1 MAQPPPPPPSSPN
14 PASQKPGIGDNADI
28 TVRFVAKIID
38 GVIVFILG
46 SIIALVISPL
56 LPRTTGFF
64 PGGGFSFTGF
74 GIATLIIAVVTAVI
88 YLAYL
93 AVLES
98 MRGQTV
104 GKMIMKLQVRGPDG
118 GNPSMEAAIKRN
130 AWVLLSILPWFG
142 NLLQAAAAGYIG
154 YTIYDSQ
161 NNVGWHDEFAGGT
174 RVVKIG

>member
-1 MAQPPPPPPSSPN
+1 MAQPPPPPHTPS
-14 PASQKPGIGDNADI
+14 PAGQTVGIGDNADI

-38 GVIVFILG
+38 GVIVFILAG
-46 SIIALVISPL
+46 IITMAIRPL
-56 LPRTTGFF
+56 LPRRTGFF
-64 PGGGFSFTGF
+64 TDGFGFTGF
-74 GIATLIIAVVTAVI
+74 SVGALVIAIVTAVI

-98 MRGQTV
+98 SRGQTV
-104 GKMIMKLQVRGPDG
+104 GKMVMKLQVQGPDG

-142 NLLQAAAAGYIG
+142 NLLQAAAVAYIG
-154 YTIYDSQ
+154 YTIYDNQ

-174 RVVKIG
+174 RVIKIG